1 MKRFLTA
8 FLLVCVMLVAKAQD
22 MVDFT
27 VKGNASV
34 EAKEVE
40 VFNASSVSVM
50 DTLSVVNGNFTFSG
64 KLPNGT
70 MLYFRADN
78 NKRMFCVVFV
88 DGKDS
93 TSFNLNSLNE
103 YDSPLYF
110 IMRLTMASRE
120 IAL

>member
-27 VKGNASV
+27 VKGNASA
-34 EAKEVE
+34 EAKQVE
-40 VFNASSVSVM
+40 VFNATSVSVM

-78 NKRMFCVVFV
+78 NNRERW
-88 DGKDS
+88 
-93 TSFNLNSLNE
+93 E
-103 YDSPLYF
+103 YRCL
-110 IMRLTMASRE
+110 RGSRRRD
-120 IAL
+120 